1 MTQGKHYAR
10 VDCADCRRFLRW
22 LPKPDADRAK
32 RPASHRDLVG
42 RFGRGYCEL
51 CGINEADLPKPE
63 TLEGHHVD
71 EFQNGGEPTREN
83 VWILCSACH
92 SLVNWRRT
100 YVGHLLALAGKM
112 TKWRDQ

>member
-1 MTQGKHYAR
+1 MSQGKHYAR
-10 VDCADCRRFLRW
+10 VDCVECDRFLRW
-22 LPKPDADRAK
+22 LPKPEADRAK
-32 RPASHRDLVG
+32 RPNSHRDLVS
-42 RFGRGYCEL
+42 RFSRGYCEL
-51 CGINEADLPKPE
+51 CGISQADLPKNE

-71 EFQNGGEPTREN
+71 EFQAGGEPTREN

-100 YVGHLLALAGKM
+100 YVGHLLSLAGKL